1 MNKEELIQQ
10 IYIKLQLIN
19 DLQVTDKERLSIAKH
34 IEKMP
39 KSARIAF
46 LNALDVLTD
55 KAREYDWM
63 ETEANNWSN
72 V

>member
-1 MNKEELIQQ
+1 MSKEELIQQ

-19 DLQVTDKERLSIAKH
+19 DLQVTEKERLSIAKH
-34 IEKMP
+34 IAKMP

-46 LNALDVLTD
+46 LNALSVLTD
-55 KAREYDWM
+55 KAMEYDWM

>member
-1 MNKEELIQQ
+1 MSKEELIQQ

-19 DLQVTDKERLSIAKH
+19 DLQVTEKERLSIAKH
-34 IEKMP
+34 IAKMS

-46 LNALDVLTD
+46 LNALSVLTD
-55 KAREYDWM
+55 KAMEYDWM